1 MIVPIQLS
9 QQKRGPE
16 SAQGLYFF
24 YRAAI
29 AISPVSWLSRLHQMR
44 VEGPGSF
51 DTNPQLISLPTVG
64 DNATGV
70 RRIGYDLAP

>member
-16 SAQGLYFF
+16 RAQGLCLF

-29 AISPVSWLSRLHQMR
+29 AISPAPSSRLHQMR
-44 VEGPGSF
+44 VKGPGSF
-51 DTNPQLISLPTVG
+51 DTNPQLISLPSVG